1 MPISLCQASRTKGK
15 FAKGPEE
22 AGKAEEEGDN
32 SALFARWI
40 EQQRIIVP
48 CYNSFC
54 SRLGLTALTF
64 ASLPKH
70 AHSVLPAFNLSC
82 GWHTSGGSHMYV
94 R

>member
-48 CYNSFC
+48 C
-54 SRLGLTALTF
+54 
-64 ASLPKH
+64 
-70 AHSVLPAFNLSC
+70 
-82 GWHTSGGSHMYV
+82 
-94 R
+94 